1 MITNPT
7 TCLYLKLSSDLYRW
21 VVSHDFAWPMQED
34 RHGDGEAEEQAF
46 LQATEEN
53 GIRVRCVSDTHTVNG
68 LPDSIPADAVSVWK
82 CVDNPYDYFALAIVP
97 ADGYWDRGEWRW
109 VPVAV

>member
-1 MITNPT
+1 MLTNPT
-7 TCLYLKLSSDLYRW
+7 TCLYLKLSHDMFRW
-21 VVSHDFAWPMQED
+21 VVSHDFAWPNQED
-34 RHGDGEAEEQAF
+34 RNGDGEAEELAF

-68 LPDSIPADAVSVWK
+68 LPDSIPADAVSVWEN
-82 CVDNPYDYFALAIVP
+82 VDEHGYFALAIVP